1 MNSDKPRDYS
11 FDILKCL
18 AALLVTHSHIE
29 NVYGDYAVLA
39 TGGSFGDCLFFFC
52 SGYTLLLSRRNLNFA
67 NWYKRRI
74 SRIYPTV
81 FSWALLL
88 ALFFHSHMN
97 MAEILLYGGGF
108 FVSCIMVF
116 YVLFYGIKKFV
127 CGRNM
132 LAVMAGVFLLCW
144 AAYPFVDKG
153 DVDAMYKWQWSL
165 YFIPMLLGAMLG
177 KQYAVAS
184 TTIDSST
191 KKIVMLLSGLVVSVA
206 AYYIFMHYINTVR
219 QCDFFRPLIILPQ
232 LGVTVCF
239 YLLCRTSFAE
249 RLYSNRYCYAFIR
262 FVGGLCLEI
271 YIVQPIIIRNWP
283 LTELFPLNVVIVFL
297 IIVFSAYVLK
307 CLSHVWSQT
316 FKETDYNWQ
325 EIVKPW

>member
-11 FDILKCL
+11 IDILKCL
-18 AALLVTHSHIE
+18 AALLVTHSHFE

-52 SGYTLLLSRRNLNFA
+52 SGYTLLLSRRKLNFA

-116 YVLFYGIKKFV
+116 YVLFYGIKKLV
-127 CGRNM
+127 GRNM

-144 AAYPFVDKG
+144 TAYPFVDKG
-153 DVDAMYKWQWSL
+153 DVDAMYKPVFHSN
-165 YFIPMLLGAMLG
+165 
-177 KQYAVAS
+177 AVGCIVGE
-184 TTIDSST
+184 TI
-191 KKIVMLLSGLVVSVA
+191 
-206 AYYIFMHYINTVR
+206 
-219 QCDFFRPLIILPQ
+219 
-232 LGVTVCF
+232 
-239 YLLCRTSFAE
+239 CR
-249 RLYSNRYCYAFIR
+249 
-262 FVGGLCLEI
+262 CLNNH
-271 YIVQPIIIRNWP
+271 R
-283 LTELFPLNVVIVFL
+283 
-297 IIVFSAYVLK
+297 
-307 CLSHVWSQT
+307 
-316 FKETDYNWQ
+316 
-325 EIVKPW
+325 